1 MKRILGVKFVCTFVM
16 SDASSAYEFENA
28 VI

>member
-1 MKRILGVKFVCTFVM
+1 MKRVIGVKFVCTLVM